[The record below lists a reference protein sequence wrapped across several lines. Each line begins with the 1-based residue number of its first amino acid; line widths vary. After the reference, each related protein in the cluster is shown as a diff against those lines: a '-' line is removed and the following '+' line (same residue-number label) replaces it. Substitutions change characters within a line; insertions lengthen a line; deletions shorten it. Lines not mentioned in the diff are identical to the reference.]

1 MGNSQVDK
9 VIHSICQ
16 RGCKY
21 VNTILQESCEAE
33 GCQEL
38 QKLNRLEKSLVIEEL
53 KSVMSVYNQSGNC
66 KV

>member
-1 MGNSQVDK
+1 MENSQVDK

-21 VNTILQESCEAE
+21 VNTVLQESCETQ

-38 QKLNRLEKSLVIEEL
+38 QKLNRVEQSLVIEEL
-53 KSVMSVYNQSGNC
+53 KSVMSVYNQTGSC